1 MKTQNNLK
9 RLLTSRT
16 RLKLIEHLFYFPQNY
31 YYVRQ
36 LVRLTEEEINSVRR
50 ELANLKSAG
59 ILCSESRT
67 NKLYYWAN
75 PDSPFFVDLLQLAN
89 KISGLGESLGPKDK
103 SSDLK
108 LLFYSRRFALGEP
121 PGSEAIDL
129 IIVGDLPL
137 KAVEGP
143 VKEEEQRRG
152 REINYMLMSRSEFQ
166 LRRQKRDPFIIDFF
180 LAYPLLILGNPKE
193 ILHS

>member
-1 MKTQNNLK
+1 MKTQSNLK

-16 RLKLIEHLFYFPQNY
+16 RLKLIEHLFYFPQNF

-36 LVRLTEEEINSVRR
+36 LVRLTQEEINSVRR
-50 ELANLKSAG
+50 ELANLKASG
-59 ILCSESRT
+59 IVSSESRT

-75 PDSPFFVDLLQLAN
+75 SESPFFPDLLQLAN
-89 KISGLGESLGPKDK
+89 KISGLGAALNHQDQ
-103 SSDLK
+103 LK
-108 LLFYSRRFALGEP
+108 LLFYNRQFALGQP
-121 PGSEAIDL
+121 PGSDTIDL

-137 KAVEGP
+137 RSVEGP
-143 VKEEEQRRG
+143 IKEEERLRG

-180 LAYPLLILGNPKE
+180 LAYPLLVLGNPKE